1 MVSIFHIAEEVNF
14 PKEINGV
21 DPKKREREAGQPA
34 SDATCGAMLQW
45 TARNCV
51 SLRAVFSMS
60 FLSIQEWRGRPRP
73 RRKSSGYWLFYS
85 LGKTVKHLALGGR
98 WL

>member
-1 MVSIFHIAEEVNF
+1 MDNTFYIVQEVNF
-14 PKEINGV
+14 LEEIDGV
-21 DPKKREREAGQPA
+21 DTKKREREAGQPA
-34 SDATCGAMLQW
+34 ADATCGAMLHW

-60 FLSIQEWRGRPRP
+60 FLSVQECRGRPRP